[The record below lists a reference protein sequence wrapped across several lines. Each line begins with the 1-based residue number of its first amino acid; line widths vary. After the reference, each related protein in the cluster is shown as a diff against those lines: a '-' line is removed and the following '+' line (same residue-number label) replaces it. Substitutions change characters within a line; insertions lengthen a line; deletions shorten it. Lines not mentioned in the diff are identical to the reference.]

1 MPSHNVTA
9 TRPAPQAQGLR
20 VGIVEDDPIMGESLL
35 QRLEIEGY
43 DPIWWQTGTEAL
55 RYLNTHP
62 VDLLVCDVRLPD
74 MTGEEVFTR
83 ALPLIH
89 HVPVLF
95 ITAFASIEQA
105 VSLMRKGADE
115 YITKPFDM
123 GDFLSRLGNLAEHRV
138 GASNL
143 THEHLGVS
151 TAMKG
156 IEDLLHRI
164 ADIESTVLFTG
175 ESGAGKEV
183 AARYLHNLSPRSD
196 RPFVAVNCAAIPT
209 ELVESEFFGHEKG
222 AFTGAQSRHEGYAFR
237 AADGTLFLDEIGDLP
252 LAMQA
257 KLLRLLQN
265 STFLRVGGEDPQIF
279 RARVVCATNRN
290 LGTLVKEGR
299 FREDLYYRINV
310 IPVAIPPLRAHG
322 DDIPVLVNTY
332 LIHYAE
338 RFGRDVRALTGPAED
353 AIMSYDWPGN
363 IRELRNRV
371 ERAVALSQGLRLSA
385 RDLFPD
391 AVNAAGESEMPTL
404 QEVRNLAE
412 QRHIQR
418 ALDHTGGQIK
428 VASEL
433 LGISRTTMWEKMR
446 KLGISEHYTDDER
459 SET

>member
-1 MPSHNVTA
+1 
-9 TRPAPQAQGLR
+9 
-20 VGIVEDDPIMGESLL
+20 MGESLL

-43 DPIWWQTGTEAL
+43 DPVWWQTGTEAL
-55 RYLNTHP
+55 RALKIRP
-62 VDLLVCDVRLPD
+62 VDLLVCDIRLPD
-74 MTGEEVFTR
+74 MTGEEVFAQ
-83 ALPLIH
+83 ALPIIH
-89 HVPVLF
+89 HAPVLF

-123 GDFLSRLGNLAEHRV
+123 SDFLSRLRSLAENRAV
-138 GASNL
+138 TSSL

-151 TAMKG
+151 SSMKA
-156 IEDLLHRI
+156 IEDLLQRI
-164 ADIESTVLFTG
+164 ADVESTVLFTG

-183 AARYLHNLSPRSD
+183 AARYLHNLSPCSD
-196 RPFVAVNCAAIPT
+196 RPFIAVNCAAIPA
-209 ELVESEFFGHEKG
+209 ELMESEFFGHEKG
-222 AFTGAQSRHEGYAFR
+222 AFTGAQTRHEGYAAR
-237 AADGTLFLDEIGDLP
+237 SAEGILFLDEVGDLP

-265 STFLRVGGEDPQIF
+265 STYLRVGGETPQTF
-279 RARVVCATNRN
+279 KARVVCATNRN

-322 DDIPVLVNTY
+322 EDIPVLVNAY

-338 RFGRDVRALTGPAED
+338 RFERDVRALTGPAED

-363 IRELRNRV
+363 VRELRNRV
-371 ERAVALSQGLRLSA
+371 ERAVALSHGPRLSA
-385 RDLFPD
+385 QDLFPD
-391 AVNAAGESEMPTL
+391 ALSAADESEMPTL

-428 VASEL
+428 TSAEL

-446 KLGISEHYTDDER
+446 KLGISEQYSDDER